1 MLSLLH
7 IEMVMLSWNGDLLED
22 SGWTIALS
30 NARTT
35 SPKYM
40 HGSYISLWYVPTP
53 NILNKI
59 LPTVDQVLKSGEQVC
74 SRETY
79 NFNFN
84 P

>member
-1 MLSLLH
+1 MLSSLH

-30 NARTT
+30 NAGTT

-40 HGSYISLWYVPTP
+40 HGSYINLWYVPTS

-59 LPTVDQVLKSGEQVC
+59 LPTVDQVLKSGEQVW

>member
-1 MLSLLH
+1 
-7 IEMVMLSWNGDLLED
+7 MVMLSWNGDLLED
-22 SGWTIALS
+22 SGWTIALF
-30 NARTT
+30 NAGTT
-35 SPKYM
+35 SSKYM
-40 HGSYISLWYVPTP
+40 HGSYINLWYVPTS

-59 LPTVDQVLKSGEQVC
+59 LPAVDQVLKSGEQVW